1 MRIANN
7 TVDWILKAVAFLC
20 CAATAVIV
28 AVRWNKLPDKIPTHF
43 ELNGEPNGF
52 GGKGMLVVLV
62 IVMVA
67 MTGLM
72 YLAEMFPKMWN
83 LPVKITDSNREFVYR
98 TVKYFIEVETIIMI
112 TFLAGPII
120 AIVFSKTYPGWI
132 IFIQLGVFTVAFVAT
147 MVFIAVK
154 GRG

>member
-20 CAATAVIV
+20 CAATALIV

-52 GGKGMLVVLV
+52 GGKKMLIVLLV
-62 IVMVA
+62 VMVA
-67 MTGLM
+67 ITGLM
-72 YLAEMFPKMWN
+72 YLSEMFPKMWN

-98 TVKYFIEVETIIMI
+98 TVKYFMEVETIIMI

-132 IFIQLGVFTVAFVAT
+132 IFIQLGVFTVAFIAT

>member
-52 GGKGMLVVLV
+52 GGKKMLIVLLV
-62 IVMVA
+62 VMVA
-67 MTGLM
+67 ITGLM
-72 YLAEMFPKMWN
+72 YLSEMFPKMWN

-98 TVKYFIEVETIIMI
+98 TVKYFMEVETIIMI
-112 TFLAGPII
+112 TLLAGPII

-132 IFIQLGVFTVAFVAT
+132 IFLQLGVFTVAFVA
-147 MVFIAVK
+147 MMAFIAIR
-154 GRG
+154 GRA

>member
-20 CAATAVIV
+20 CAVTAVIV

-43 ELNGEPNGF
+43 DLNGEPNGF
-52 GGKGMLVVLV
+52 GGKKMLIVLLVVM
-62 IVMVA
+62 IA
-67 MTGLM
+67 IAGLM
-72 YLAEMFPKMWN
+72 YLSEMFPKLWN

-98 TVKYFIEVETIIMI
+98 TVKYFMEVETIIMI
-112 TFLAGPII
+112 TLLAGPII

-132 IFIQLGVFTVAFVAT
+132 IFLQLGVFTVAFVAM
-147 MVFIAVK
+147 MVFIAIR
-154 GRG
+154 GRA

>member
-52 GGKGMLVVLV
+52 GGKKMLIVLLV
-62 IVMVA
+62 VMVA
-67 MTGLM
+67 ITGLM
-72 YLAEMFPKMWN
+72 YLSEMFPKLWN
-83 LPVKITDSNREFVYR
+83 LPVKITDANREFVYR
-98 TVKYFIEVETIIMI
+98 TAKYFMEVETIIMI
-112 TFLAGPII
+112 TLLAGPII
-120 AIVFSKTYPGWI
+120 AIVFSKTYPSWI
-132 IFIQLGVFTVAFVAT
+132 IFIQLGVFTVAFVAM
-147 MVFIAVK
+147 MVFIAIR
-154 GRG
+154 GRA

>member
-20 CAATAVIV
+20 CAATALIV

-52 GGKGMLVVLV
+52 GGKKMLIVLLVVMVV
-62 IVMVA
+62 I
-67 MTGLM
+67 TGLM
-72 YLAEMFPKMWN
+72 YLSEMFPKMWN

-98 TVKYFIEVETIIMI
+98 TVKYFMEVETIIMI

-132 IFIQLGVFTVAFVAT
+132 IFIQLGVFTVAFIAT

>member
-7 TVDWILKAVAFLC
+7 AVDWFLKAVAFLC
-20 CAATAVIV
+20 CAATAMVV

-52 GGKGMLVVLV
+52 GGKGTLIVLLV
-62 IVMVA
+62 VMVA
-67 MTGLM
+67 ITGLM
-72 YLAEMFPKMWN
+72 YLSEMFPKMWN
-83 LPVKITDSNREFVYR
+83 LPVKITDANREFVYR
-98 TVKYFIEVETIIMI
+98 TVKYFMEVETIIMI
-112 TFLAGPII
+112 TLLAGPII
-120 AIVFSKTYPGWI
+120 AIVFSMNYPSWL
-132 IFIQLGVFTVAFVAT
+132 IFLQLGIFTVTFVAT

>member
-7 TVDWILKAVAFLC
+7 TVDWFLKAVAFLC

-28 AVRWNKLPDKIPTHF
+28 AVRWNKLPDRIPTHF

-72 YLAEMFPKMWN
+72 YLSEMFPKMWN
-83 LPVKITDSNREFVYR
+83 LPVKITDANREFVYR
-98 TVKYFIEVETIIMI
+98 TVKYFMEVETIIMI
-112 TFLAGPII
+112 TLLAGPII

-154 GRG
+154 GRA

>member
-7 TVDWILKAVAFLC
+7 TVDWVLKAVAFLC
-20 CAATAVIV
+20 CAATALIV

-52 GGKGMLVVLV
+52 GGKKMLIVLLV
-62 IVMVA
+62 VMVA
-67 MTGLM
+67 ITGLM
-72 YLAEMFPKMWN
+72 YLSEMFPKMWN

-98 TVKYFIEVETIIMI
+98 TVKYFMEVETIIMI

-132 IFIQLGVFTVAFVAT
+132 IFIQLGVFTVAFIAT

>member
-1 MRIANN
+1 M
-7 TVDWILKAVAFLC
+7 
-20 CAATAVIV
+20 IV

-52 GGKGMLVVLV
+52 GGKKMLIVLLV
-62 IVMVA
+62 VMVA
-67 MTGLM
+67 ITGLM
-72 YLAEMFPKMWN
+72 YLSEMFPKMWN

-98 TVKYFIEVETIIMI
+98 TVKYFMEVETIIMI

-132 IFIQLGVFTVAFVAT
+132 IFIQLGVFTVAFIAT

>member
-20 CAATAVIV
+20 CAATALIV

-52 GGKGMLVVLV
+52 GGKKMLIVLLV
-62 IVMVA
+62 VMVA
-67 MTGLM
+67 ITGLM
-72 YLAEMFPKMWN
+72 YLSELFPKMWN

-98 TVKYFIEVETIIMI
+98 TVKYFMEVETIIMI

-132 IFIQLGVFTVAFVAT
+132 IFIQLGVFTVAFIAT

>member
-20 CAATAVIV
+20 CAATALIV

-52 GGKGMLVVLV
+52 GGKKMLIVLLV
-62 IVMVA
+62 VMVA
-67 MTGLM
+67 ITGLM
-72 YLAEMFPKMWN
+72 YLSEMFPKMWN
-83 LPVKITDSNREFVYR
+83 LPVKITDANREFVYR
-98 TVKYFIEVETIIMI
+98 TVKYFMEVETIIMI
-112 TFLAGPII
+112 TLLAGPII

-132 IFIQLGVFTVAFVAT
+132 IFIQLGVFTVAFIAT

>member
-20 CAATAVIV
+20 CAATALIV

-52 GGKGMLVVLV
+52 GGKGMLIVLLV
-62 IVMVA
+62 VMVA
-67 MTGLM
+67 ITGLM
-72 YLAEMFPKMWN
+72 YLSEMFPKMWN

-98 TVKYFIEVETIIMI
+98 TVKYFMEVETIIMI

-132 IFIQLGVFTVAFVAT
+132 IFIQLGVFTVAFIAT

>member
-43 ELNGEPNGF
+43 DLNGEPNGF
-52 GGKGMLVVLV
+52 GGKKMLIVLLV
-62 IVMVA
+62 VMVA
-67 MTGLM
+67 ITGLM
-72 YLAEMFPKMWN
+72 YLSEMFPKMWN

-98 TVKYFIEVETIIMI
+98 TVKYFMEVETIIMI
-112 TFLAGPII
+112 TLLAGPII

-132 IFIQLGVFTVAFVAT
+132 IFLQLGVFTVAFIAT

>member
-7 TVDWILKAVAFLC
+7 TVDWILKAIAFLC

-52 GGKGMLVVLV
+52 GGKKMLIVLLV
-62 IVMVA
+62 VMVA
-67 MTGLM
+67 ITGLM
-72 YLAEMFPKMWN
+72 YLSEMFPKMWN

-98 TVKYFIEVETIIMI
+98 TVKYFMEVETIIMI

-132 IFIQLGVFTVAFVAT
+132 IFIQLGVFTVAFIAT

>member
-20 CAATAVIV
+20 CAATALIV

-52 GGKGMLVVLV
+52 GGKKMLIVLLV
-62 IVMVA
+62 VMVA
-67 MTGLM
+67 ITGLM
-72 YLAEMFPKMWN
+72 YLSEMFPKMWN

-98 TVKYFIEVETIIMI
+98 TVKYFMEVETIIMI
-112 TFLAGPII
+112 TLMAGPII

-132 IFIQLGVFTVAFVAT
+132 IFIQLGVFTVAFIAT

>member
-52 GGKGMLVVLV
+52 GGKKMLIVLLV
-62 IVMVA
+62 VMVA
-67 MTGLM
+67 ITGLM
-72 YLAEMFPKMWN
+72 YLSEMFPKMWN

-98 TVKYFIEVETIIMI
+98 TVKYFMEVETIIMI
-112 TFLAGPII
+112 TLLAGPII
-120 AIVFSKTYPGWI
+120 AIVFSKTYPGGI
-132 IFIQLGVFTVAFVAT
+132 IFIQLGVFTVAFVAM
-147 MVFIAVK
+147 MVFIAIR
-154 GRG
+154 GRA

>member
-7 TVDWILKAVAFLC
+7 TVDWLLKAVAFLC
-20 CAATAVIV
+20 CAATALIV

-52 GGKGMLVVLV
+52 GGKKMLIVLLV
-62 IVMVA
+62 VMVA
-67 MTGLM
+67 ITGLM
-72 YLAEMFPKMWN
+72 YLSEMFPKMWN

-98 TVKYFIEVETIIMI
+98 TVKYFMEVETIIMI
-112 TFLAGPII
+112 TLLAGPII

-132 IFIQLGVFTVAFVAT
+132 IFIQLGVFTVAFIAT

>member
-7 TVDWILKAVAFLC
+7 IVDWILKAVAFLC
-20 CAATAVIV
+20 CAATALIV

-52 GGKGMLVVLV
+52 GGKKMLIVLLV
-62 IVMVA
+62 VMVA
-67 MTGLM
+67 ITGLM
-72 YLAEMFPKMWN
+72 YLSEMFPKMWN

-98 TVKYFIEVETIIMI
+98 TVKYFMEVETIIMI

-120 AIVFSKTYPGWI
+120 AIVFSKTYPSWI
-132 IFIQLGVFTVAFVAT
+132 IFIQLGVFTVAFIAT

>member
-43 ELNGEPNGF
+43 DLNGEPNGF
-52 GGKGMLVVLV
+52 GGKKMLIVLLV
-62 IVMVA
+62 VMVA
-67 MTGLM
+67 ITGLM
-72 YLAEMFPKMWN
+72 YLSEMFPKMWN
-83 LPVKITDSNREFVYR
+83 LPVKITDANREFVYR
-98 TVKYFIEVETIIMI
+98 TVKYFMEVETIIMI
-112 TFLAGPII
+112 TLLAGPII

-132 IFIQLGVFTVAFVAT
+132 IFLQLGVFTVAFIAT

>member
-7 TVDWILKAVAFLC
+7 TVDWVLKAVAFLC
-20 CAATAVIV
+20 CAATALIV

-52 GGKGMLVVLV
+52 GGKKMLIVLLV
-62 IVMVA
+62 VMVA
-67 MTGLM
+67 ITGLM
-72 YLAEMFPKMWN
+72 YLSEMFPKLWN

-98 TVKYFIEVETIIMI
+98 TVKYFMEVETIIMI
-112 TFLAGPII
+112 TLLAGPII

-132 IFIQLGVFTVAFVAT
+132 IFLQLGVFTVAFIAT
-147 MVFIAVK
+147 MVFIAIR
-154 GRG
+154 GRA

>member
-20 CAATAVIV
+20 CAATALIV
-28 AVRWNKLPDKIPTHF
+28 AVRWNKLPEKIPTHF

-52 GGKGMLVVLV
+52 GGKKMLIVLLV
-62 IVMVA
+62 VMVA
-67 MTGLM
+67 ITGLM
-72 YLAEMFPKMWN
+72 YLSEMFPKMWN
-83 LPVKITDSNREFVYR
+83 LPVKITDANREFVYR
-98 TVKYFIEVETIIMI
+98 TVKYFMEVETIIMI

-132 IFIQLGVFTVAFVAT
+132 IFIQLGVFTVAFIAT

>member
-20 CAATAVIV
+20 CAATALIV

-52 GGKGMLVVLV
+52 GGKKMLIVLLV
-62 IVMVA
+62 VMVA
-67 MTGLM
+67 ITGLM
-72 YLAEMFPKMWN
+72 YLSEMFPKMWN

-98 TVKYFIEVETIIMI
+98 TVKYFMEVETIIMV

-132 IFIQLGVFTVAFVAT
+132 IFIQLGVFTVAFIAT

>member
-20 CAATAVIV
+20 CAATALIV

-52 GGKGMLVVLV
+52 GGKKMLIVLLV
-62 IVMVA
+62 VMVA
-67 MTGLM
+67 ITGLM
-72 YLAEMFPKMWN
+72 YLSEMFPKMWN

-98 TVKYFIEVETIIMI
+98 TVKYFMEVETIIMI

-132 IFIQLGVFTVAFVAT
+132 IFLQLGVFTVAFIAT

>member
-20 CAATAVIV
+20 CAATALIV

-52 GGKGMLVVLV
+52 GGKKMLIVLLV
-62 IVMVA
+62 VMVA
-67 MTGLM
+67 ITGLM
-72 YLAEMFPKMWN
+72 YLSEMFPKMWN

-98 TVKYFIEVETIIMI
+98 TVKYFMEVETIIMI
-112 TFLAGPII
+112 TLLAGPII

-132 IFIQLGVFTVAFVAT
+132 IFIQLGVFTVAFIAT

>member
-20 CAATAVIV
+20 CAATALIV

-52 GGKGMLVVLV
+52 GGKKMLIVLLV
-62 IVMVA
+62 VMVA
-67 MTGLM
+67 ITGLM
-72 YLAEMFPKMWN
+72 YLSEMFPKMWN
-83 LPVKITDSNREFVYR
+83 LPVKITDANREFVYR
-98 TVKYFIEVETIIMI
+98 TVKYFMEVETIIMI

-132 IFIQLGVFTVAFVAT
+132 IFIQLGVFTVAFIAT

>member
-52 GGKGMLVVLV
+52 GGKKMLIVLLV
-62 IVMVA
+62 VMVA
-67 MTGLM
+67 ITGLM
-72 YLAEMFPKMWN
+72 YLSEMFPKMWN

-98 TVKYFIEVETIIMI
+98 TVKYFMEVETIIMI
-112 TFLAGPII
+112 TLLAGPII

-132 IFIQLGVFTVAFVAT
+132 IFIQLGVFTVAFIAT
-147 MVFIAVK
+147 MVFIAIR
-154 GRG
+154 GRA

>member
-20 CAATAVIV
+20 CAATALIV

-52 GGKGMLVVLV
+52 GGKKMLIVLLV
-62 IVMVA
+62 VMVA
-67 MTGLM
+67 ITGLM
-72 YLAEMFPKMWN
+72 YLSEMFPKMWN
-83 LPVKITDSNREFVYR
+83 LPVKITDANREFVYR
-98 TVKYFIEVETIIMI
+98 TVKYFMEVETIIMI
-112 TFLAGPII
+112 TLLAGPII
-120 AIVFSKTYPGWI
+120 AIVFSKTYPGWL
-132 IFIQLGVFTVAFVAT
+132 IFLQLGIFTVAFIAT

>member
-7 TVDWILKAVAFLC
+7 AVDWFLKAVAFLC
-20 CAATAVIV
+20 CAATAVVV
-28 AVRWNKLPDKIPTHF
+28 AVRWNKLPNKIPTHF

-120 AIVFSKTYPGWI
+120 AIVFSKTYPSWI

-154 GRG
+154 GRA

>member
-52 GGKGMLVVLV
+52 GGKKMLIVLLV
-62 IVMVA
+62 VMVA
-67 MTGLM
+67 ITGLM
-72 YLAEMFPKMWN
+72 YLSEMFPKMWN

-98 TVKYFIEVETIIMI
+98 TVKYFMEVETIIMI

-132 IFIQLGVFTVAFVAT
+132 IFIQLGVFTVAFIAT

>member
-7 TVDWILKAVAFLC
+7 TVDWVLKAVAFLC
-20 CAATAVIV
+20 CAATALIV

-52 GGKGMLVVLV
+52 GGKKMLIVLLV
-62 IVMVA
+62 VMVA
-67 MTGLM
+67 ITGLM
-72 YLAEMFPKMWN
+72 YLSEMFPKMWN

-98 TVKYFIEVETIIMI
+98 TVKYFMEVETIIMI
-112 TFLAGPII
+112 TLLAGPII